1 MTQLL
6 AGTEAPSNTDAV
18 GMAFVAQ
25 AVAMPSAAMLRGLH
39 EGPEVAEL
47 AKSNGEVGRVLADAL
62 SGGNAAAI
70 DTLLDALAGPDVA
83 SQALFAVR
91 SWDPG
96 AVEFAAVAGLAIA
109 TESLVLHQD
118 SVPAA

>member
-1 MTQLL
+1 VAT
-6 AGTEAPSNTDAV
+6 SNA
-18 GMAFVAQ
+18 
-25 AVAMPSAAMLRGLH
+25 
-39 EGPEVAEL
+39 
-47 AKSNGEVGRVLADAL
+47 EVGRVLADAL
-62 SGGNAAAI
+62 SGGKAATI

-109 TESLVLHQD
+109 TEALVLHQD
-118 SVPAA
+118 SVPTA